1 MRRRLTVLGMAVL
14 GLALDGASA
23 GRGLDCANLVLYSG
37 NGGRAV
43 RRLKAECR
51 PDGAFRIRVTKGD
64 IPADTASF
72 DVFADAAEQP
82 KDANAWFMLTDG
94 RWGRMTR
101 DEGAVIIKEAY
112 DNYDR
117 TGLFGMKLAD
127 GSAWCGV
134 IKGMRHESRTN
145 VEARHGTY
153 RLYSRFDFS
162 EIGFD
167 LYEDVVIDFYRLT
180 GADANYSGMG
190 RLYRKYMLEERG
202 CRPLRERV
210 KGNPALKYE
219 TESMFVR
226 YKFGRC
232 DRTKSGPEDWLKEMP
247 PVVVDHTFADYCDF
261 LRRCKAAGM
270 DRLSHCMVGFQKGG
284 HDGPFP
290 DLFPA
295 DDLFGGEKGMREAI
309 ALGKSLGYRMSVHI
323 NQNNFYLNA
332 RRYSAQDVAK
342 TLDGRPYKY
351 TVYPGGQVYH
361 SCYEQIWRNYMD
373 KDLADMK
380 GLGLDGLL
388 HVDVTTARM
397 PDPCWDP
404 NHRNNRHRM
413 RDWQIACGKKAHEA
427 FGGFSSESGFDHVA
441 EIVDNV
447 LYVTPYPGWQSFRN
461 GMIDGIFPVW
471 QVAFNGIILSN
482 PFYATI
488 DAPYSRGGAGKTDA
502 VGKNTVVTM
511 YLDTPENRMLKVFE
525 LGGRPM
531 FYYADYADLEPMR
544 RMYDAWQS
552 LRHLQFEFIREH
564 AELAPQV
571 FVTRYENGEELVTN
585 YSDRPLVYRGKT
597 VCAVG
602 NLFYPNVVGTEK

>member
-1 MRRRLTVLGMAVL
+1 MKIHVIGLIVLGTTFTVVAS
-14 GLALDGASA
+14 GQDLDRAS
-23 GRGLDCANLVLYSG
+23 LKLYG
-37 NGGRAV
+37 KNGETETRDLRA
-43 RRLKAECR
+43 EHR
-51 PDGAFRIRVTKGD
+51 PDGAYRIRVKKRD
-64 IPADTASF
+64 IPSTTVSF
-72 DVFADAAEQP
+72 DIYSKAAVQQKNADS
-82 KDANAWFMLTDG
+82 WYMLTDG
-94 RWGRMTR
+94 RWGWLTR
-101 DEGAVIIKEAY
+101 DDGAVVIKEAY
-112 DNYDR
+112 ANYDR
-117 TGLFGMKLAD
+117 MGLFGMKLAD
-127 GSAWCGV
+127 NSAWCGI

-145 VEARHGTY
+145 VEATNGVY

-167 LYEDVVIDFYRLT
+167 LYEDVVIDFYRLI

-190 RLYRKYMLEERG
+190 RLYRRYMLEERG

-210 KGNPALKYE
+210 KGNPALEYE

-232 DRTKSGPEDWLKEMP
+232 DRTKSAPEDWLRKMP
-247 PVVVDHTFADYCDF
+247 PVVVDHTFADYVDF
-261 LRRCKAAGM
+261 LKRCKAAGM

-342 TLDGRPYKY
+342 TPDGRPYKY

-380 GLGLDGLL
+380 DLGLNGLL

-404 NHRNNRHRM
+404 HHRNNRHQM
-413 RDWQIACGKKAHEA
+413 RDWQIACGKKAREA
-427 FGGFSSESGFDHVA
+427 LGGFSSESGFDHVA

-488 DAPYSRGGAGKTDA
+488 DAPYPRGGAGKTDA
-502 VGKNTVVTM
+502 VGKNTLVTM
-511 YLDTPENRMLKVFE
+511 YLDTPENRVLKVFE

-531 FYYADYADLEPMR
+531 FYYADYADLEPMK
-544 RMYDAWQS
+544 RMYDAWQP
-552 LRHLQFEFIREH
+552 LRHLQLEFIREH

-571 FVTRYENGEELVTN
+571 FVTRYENGDELVTN
-585 YSDRPLVYRGKT
+585 YSDSPFAYRGRI
-597 VCAVG
+597 VGAVG
-602 NLFYPNVVGTEK
+602 NLFYPNVVCSAR